1 VARLLEPAELDRQLV
16 DLPGWTAGGQAI
28 SRTFQAPDFLAG
40 VQMVVEVAQAAEEM
54 DHHPDID
61 IRWRTLHLTLS
72 THSAG
77 GVTQLDVEL
86 AHRIDA
92 AATAHGAN

>member
-1 VARLLEPAELDRQLV
+1 MARLLENSELSRQMV
-16 DLPGWTAGGQAI
+16 DLPGWADENGTLRR
-28 SRTFQAPDFLAG
+28 SVTAPDFLTG
-40 VQMVVEVAQAAEEM
+40 VALVQDVATVAESM

-61 IRWRTLHLTLS
+61 IRWRTVTFVLS

-86 AHRIDA
+86 AHHISELA
-92 AATAHGAN
+92 AARQAS